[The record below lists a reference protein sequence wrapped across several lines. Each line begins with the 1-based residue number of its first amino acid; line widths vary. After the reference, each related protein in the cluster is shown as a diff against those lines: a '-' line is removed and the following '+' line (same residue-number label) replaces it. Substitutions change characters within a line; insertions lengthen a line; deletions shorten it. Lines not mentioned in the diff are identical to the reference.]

1 MEFYHLLS
9 YTKSLHEEFF
19 CISKGEE
26 MMSAQNFR
34 LFLLQHQKVAPE
46 SVDDL
51 LSGLLAKYE
60 PLEAHVEAVANNG
73 HLISWKGFRNML
85 TSEEFNI
92 EKPEVRQV
100 NHDMNRP
107 LPEYYIASSH
117 NT

>member
-9 YTKSLHEEFF
+9 YTKSLSEEFY

-26 MMSAQNFR
+26 LMTASNFR

-46 SVDDL
+46 VVDQL
-51 LSGLLAKYE
+51 LGELLAKYE
-60 PLEAHVEAVANNG
+60 PLEAHVEAVAKNG
-73 HLISWKGFRNML
+73 HLISMKGFRNML
-85 TSEEFNI
+85 TSPEFDI
-92 EKPEVRQV
+92 ERAEVKRV
-100 NHDMNRP
+100 NQDMSRP